1 MNEPPC
7 ESFPNGPVKRK
18 LRAVISRT
26 EMTNPITAIQKYY
39 DETMVQLRKCTW
51 PSKTELY
58 ESTIVVVSSLVLLA
72 AFVMIV
78 DWVSGFAVGY
88 VTSGF

>member
-1 MNEPPC
+1 
-7 ESFPNGPVKRK
+7 
-18 LRAVISRT
+18 
-26 EMTNPITAIQKYY
+26 MTNPITAIQKYY
-39 DETMVQLRKCTW
+39 DETVVQLKKCTW
-51 PSKTELY
+51 PTKKELY

-78 DWVSGFAVGY
+78 DWVSGFAVRF

>member
-1 MNEPPC
+1 
-7 ESFPNGPVKRK
+7 V
-18 LRAVISRT
+18 
-26 EMTNPITAIQKYY
+26 
-39 DETMVQLRKCTW
+39 VQLKKCTW
-51 PSKTELY
+51 PTKKELY

-78 DWVSGFAVGY
+78 DFISGLAVRF

>member
-1 MNEPPC
+1 MARLHWQ
-7 ESFPNGPVKRK
+7 FPRK
-18 LRAVISRT
+18 I
-26 EMTNPITAIQKYY
+26 MTNPITAIQKYY
-39 DETMVQLRKCTW
+39 DETVVQLKKCTW
-51 PSKTELY
+51 PTRKELY

-78 DWVSGFAVGY
+78 DWVSGFAVRF

>member
-1 MNEPPC
+1 
-7 ESFPNGPVKRK
+7 
-18 LRAVISRT
+18 
-26 EMTNPITAIQKYY
+26 MTNPITAIQKYY
-39 DETMVQLRKCTW
+39 DETVVQLKKCTW
-51 PSKTELY
+51 PTKKELY

-78 DWVSGFAVGY
+78 DFISGLAVRF

>member
-1 MNEPPC
+1 
-7 ESFPNGPVKRK
+7 
-18 LRAVISRT
+18 
-26 EMTNPITAIQKYY
+26 MTNPITAIQKYY
-39 DETMVQLRKCTW
+39 DETMVQLKKCTW